1 MTSLPL
7 NPQHKQNKP
16 AVKASDLTASE
27 QLSKFHH
34 LAGGVSNLITATS
47 LKLQKLTSLV
57 KRSSLFSDP
66 GPEIDRYVSEI
77 GSDLKQ
83 LNSLVLTCSE
93 FLSSAKGKL
102 DGSSAEHTT
111 VVVEA

>member
-1 MTSLPL
+1 MDRLNELNTFMTSLPL

-47 LKLQKLTSLV
+47 LKLQK
-57 KRSSLFSDP
+57 
-66 GPEIDRYVSEI
+66 VSQ
-77 GSDLKQ
+77 D
-83 LNSLVLTCSE
+83 
-93 FLSSAKGKL
+93 
-102 DGSSAEHTT
+102 T
-111 VVVEA
+111 V